1 LNLDTKIK
9 AILFDYGEVLTA
21 WVDREAALAR
31 QASLAAKLGVP
42 VQDLWHYLFGSEIA
56 HRWFMGEIEQDQFWR
71 ETLEPH
77 GLADSETAVAFGQEL
92 FQSVNRVN
100 PEMIDL
106 LRRLHGRYK
115 LAVLSNASWTEE
127 ELTERLAR
135 QIGQEGLFTAVMTSY
150 SLGYAKPNPAI
161 FLAALERLEV
171 APEEAVFTDDLAPA
185 AAAAA
190 RLGIPAHHFTTPAA
204 FKEFLTELG
213 ISW

>member
-127 ELTERLAR
+127 ELTERL
-135 QIGQEGLFTAVMTSY
+135 
-150 SLGYAKPNPAI
+150 
-161 FLAALERLEV
+161 EV

-190 RLGIPAHHFTTPAA
+190 RLGIHAHHFTTPAA